1 MRSRT
6 LTRNTVLL
14 LTLITAF
21 SNGVTPNW
29 ISQAAGESTGSTQNP
44 GATPEDLKKLEAEII
59 ERDKRANGITVQEP
73 KVYDDLQ
80 LQQMLQNAASRLA
93 SMQVLDQSGIA
104 AKFGAITGATQQISS
119 FGLNVQGPSLPGTVT
134 TANDANGNTV
144 NTTDA
149 SGTKSVVTSN
159 LPTRGVVT
167 TSPAATP
174 PPVTAPAPST
184 TLPSSSFSVSASDI
198 LNEQMQL
205 TSEIANLRLL
215 LEGSLSDRYIK
226 SSTGIIIVKPRTTIG
241 FSIALDPDKRYRNA
255 VAVVEV
261 IVKTKNHL
269 GDREPP
275 AITALLPREKT
286 YNVAAITDRSTSIG
300 GGVVT
305 QILGV
310 SASLLRGRKTYYL
323 VKDQDT
329 VATTFEPEGNTD
341 NSKVGFVWQ
350 FRPVLGRD
358 YVYSGLKQTFVQ
370 LAFPEASDQGILG
383 ATYVRTYW
391 RRYDSKK
398 GIANEV
404 IPGSVRVNIVDSE
417 VRTYPLIVKPRM
429 FLEDSLEDLGGG
441 QMLVK
446 LSDTNFLNGTYVRI
460 GSTILTGP
468 PNLSFEPDMVRFI
481 APIADLAM
489 KKVYIVGRNG
499 KEIPL
504 EFGRLSCDGQ
514 LNIDQ
519 VDIKTVDQAN
529 SIVQVKINNPCFISG
544 ERSPGANPVP
554 QPPLVL
560 VIGNRVFGY
569 SDAPIQRDA
578 ASRTLSAVV
587 PTALLIA
594 NPKLIVQSLFNNG
607 QYYASKNIGYKY
619 EGGGSDTQYL
629 VSQTERLVFAGQN
642 PGTSKYEYLLYG
654 NRLARL
660 RVLDPPNSCFAPLPP
675 DATNVTFG
683 KIELTAGEVNTQKF
697 VLLQRPGER
706 PFTVQIPAPDIKDPV
721 PDLKPT
727 ERVVVGVDE
736 TVISG
741 DGLKDLTKVTFNG
754 VAVTSEKATDN
765 KSVTLKGLSKNGVTA
780 TPTIKT
786 LVFWFNEKKI
796 EVKLEVVNV
805 KVESLSK

>member
-1 MRSRT
+1 MTSRT

-21 SNGVTPNW
+21 SNGLIPNW
-29 ISQAAGESTGSTQNP
+29 SSQAAGRSPGSTQAS
-44 GATPEDLKKLEAEII
+44 GATQDELKLESDINK
-59 ERDKRANGITVQEP
+59 RDKRSNGITVQEP

-80 LQQMLQNAASRLA
+80 LQQMLQNAAARLA

-104 AKFGAITGATQQISS
+104 SKFGSITGATQQISS
-119 FGLNVQGPSLPGTVT
+119 FALNVQGPSLPGTVT

-167 TSPAATP
+167 TSPTANP
-174 PPVTAPAPST
+174 PSVTVPAPST
-184 TLPSSSFSVSASDI
+184 TLPSTFSVSASDI

-205 TSEIANLRLL
+205 TYEIANLRLL

-226 SSTGIIIVKPRTTIG
+226 SSTNMAIVKPRTTIG

-261 IVKTKNHL
+261 IVKRKNHL

-300 GGVVT
+300 SGVVT

-329 VATTFEPEGNTD
+329 VATTFEPEDNTD
-341 NSKVGFVWQ
+341 NSKIGFVWQ

-370 LAFPEASDQGILG
+370 LAFPVARDEKSLG
-383 ATYVRTYW
+383 TTYVRTYW

-398 GIANEV
+398 GIPNEV

-417 VRTYPLIVKPRM
+417 VRTYPLVLKPRI
-429 FLEDSLEDLGGG
+429 FGEDSLEDLGGG

-446 LSDTNFLNGTYVRI
+446 IPDRFLNGTYVRI
-460 GSTILTGP
+460 GPTILTPGS
-468 PNLSFEPDMVRFI
+468 PNLSFEPDMLRFI

-499 KEIPL
+499 EEIPL
-504 EFGRLSCDGQ
+504 EIRNLPCGGQ

-529 SIVQVKINNPCFISG
+529 SIVQVKINDSCFING
-544 ERSPGANPVP
+544 QRSPAASPVP
-554 QPPLVL
+554 QPPLLL

-594 NPKLIVQSLFNNG
+594 NSKLIVQSLFNNEL
-607 QYYASKNIGYKY
+607 YYASKNIGSKF
-619 EGGGSDTQYL
+619 ESSGSDTQYL

-642 PGTSKYEYLLYG
+642 PMTSRYEYLLYG

-660 RVLDPPNSCFAPLPP
+660 RVLDPPTAWFTPLPP
-675 DATNVTFG
+675 DATNITLG
-683 KIELTAGEVNTQKF
+683 KIELTPGEVNTQKF

-706 PFTVQIPAPDIKDPV
+706 PFTVQIPAPDLKDAV

-754 VAVTSEKATDN
+754 VPVTSEKATDN

-805 KVESLSK
+805 KVESVSK